1 MTLFCKQCNSRRL
14 PEYHEAEK
22 ATLWLCTKCK
32 NFTDIDDLIIREQTN
47 EEREEIKRKE
57 KEFAESTNFPSGKLN
72 RRKGV
77 N

>member
-14 PEYHEAEK
+14 PEYHHVEK

-32 NFTDIDDLIIREQTN
+32 NFTDIDDLIIRDQTD
-47 EEREEIKRKE
+47 EEREKVKRKE
-57 KEFAESTNFPSGKLN
+57 KEFEESTNFPSGKLD